1 VISPGITR
9 KLAAAVARF
18 QMTPRSAPFG
28 ISEQKSGQAR
38 APARQAP
45 TLEER
50 EATYKAPWPSKAGLA
65 AECVWGTETTPAQET
80 GMTVQDVERLRLHPY
95 STSRRNGNN
104 KRKMFINRKNGGKGT
119 SGIGK

>member
-1 VISPGITR
+1 MISPGITR
-9 KLAAAVARF
+9 KPVAAVARF

-50 EATYKAPWPSKAGLA
+50 DATYKASWPSKAGLTA
-65 AECVWGTETTPAQET
+65 KCFPGTETTPAQEAGLTAECSRGTETTPAQET
-80 GMTVQDVERLRLHPY
+80 SMTVQDVE
-95 STSRRNGNN
+95 
-104 KRKMFINRKNGGKGT
+104 GKGT